1 MKAIETMKAIIHSE
15 QAGLKGL
22 RYSTCA
28 VPKAEPGHVVVQ
40 LRSAGLNHRDLFI
53 MSDRMPQD
61 TPLIP
66 GSDGAGIVVEVGD
79 GVQHIAVDDPVII
92 HPTLDWQHTAD
103 VPVVPGI
110 VGGPSDG
117 TLAQY
122 IALPASN
129 VLPKPAHLSWN
140 EAGVLSLAALT
151 AYRALFTRGG
161 LQAGEHLFIPG
172 IGGGVATYA
181 LLMAAAAGAKVTVS
195 SRSEVKRAEA
205 LRLGAVQA
213 LDSHGDWGNM
223 LNRDNP
229 VDIILDSIGQ
239 AMFPK
244 YEQIIRPGGRIVM
257 FGASSGDD
265 LHLPIRSI
273 FFPQIS
279 LIGTSMGSREEFVQ
293 MLDLVEK
300 HQIHPV
306 VDSIYSL
313 EHTVQAFE
321 RMEKGEQFGNIAIQI
336 D

>member
-1 MKAIETMKAIIHSE
+1 MKATQTMYAINHSGHR
-15 QAGLKGL
+15 GLEGL
-22 RYSTCA
+22 QYSTCA
-28 VPKAEPGHVVVQ
+28 TPQAKPGHVVIE
-40 LRSAGLNHRDLFI
+40 LRAAGLNHRDLFI
-53 MSDRMPQD
+53 MSDRSPQD

-66 GSDGAGIVVEVGD
+66 GSDGAGIIVEVGQ
-79 GVQHIAVDDPVII
+79 GVLHLSLGQHVII
-92 HPTLDWQHTAD
+92 HPTIGWEHTAD
-103 VPVVPGI
+103 VPVVPQI

-122 IALPASN
+122 IELPASN
-129 VLPKPAHLSWN
+129 VLPKPEHLSWI
-140 EAGVLSLAALT
+140 EAGVLSLSALT

-161 LQAGEHLFIPG
+161 LRAGEHILIPG

-181 LLMAAAAGAKVTVS
+181 LLMATTAGARVTVT

-205 LRLGAVQA
+205 LRLGASQA
-213 LDSHGDWGNM
+213 LDSHADWNDT
-223 LNRDNP
+223 LNNLGP

-239 AMFPK
+239 VMFPK
-244 YEQIIRPGGRIVM
+244 YEKMIRPGGRIVM

-293 MLDLVEK
+293 MLEWVEK
-300 HQIHPV
+300 HKIHPV
-306 VDSIYSL
+306 VDSVYSL
-313 EHTVQAFE
+313 QDAAQAFE
-321 RMEKGEQFGNIAIQI
+321 RMEKGEQFGNIAITM

>member
-1 MKAIETMKAIIHSE
+1 MNVSKTMNAIIHSGHR
-15 QAGLKGL
+15 GLEGL
-22 RYSTCA
+22 QYSTCPTPEA
-28 VPKAEPGHVVVQ
+28 GPGQVVVE
-40 LRSAGLNHRDLFI
+40 LRAAGLNHRDLFI
-53 MSDRMPQD
+53 MSDRTPQD

-66 GSDGAGIVVEVGD
+66 GSDGAGIVVEVSED
-79 GVQHIAVDDPVII
+79 VQHIPIGQEVII
-92 HPTLDWQHTAD
+92 HPTLGWENTAD

-122 IALPASN
+122 ITLPASN
-129 VLPKPAHLSWN
+129 VLSKPEHLSWI
-140 EAGVLSLAALT
+140 EAGVLSLSALT

-161 LQAGEHLFIPG
+161 LKSGEHILIPG

-181 LLMAAAAGAKVTVS
+181 LLMAAAAGAKVTVT
-195 SRSEVKRAEA
+195 SRSEAKRAEA
-205 LRLGAVQA
+205 LRLGADQA
-213 LDSHGDWGNM
+213 LDSHADWSNIKSD
-223 LNRDNP
+223 LDP
-229 VDIILDSIGQ
+229 VDIVLDSIGQ
-239 AMFPK
+239 AMFSK
-244 YEQIIRPGGRIVM
+244 YESVIRPGGRIVM

-293 MLDLVEK
+293 MLEWVEK
-300 HQIHPV
+300 YQIHPV

-313 EHTVQAFE
+313 QNTSQAFE
-321 RMEKGEQFGNIAIQI
+321 RMEKGEQFGNIAIQV

>member
-1 MKAIETMKAIIHSE
+1 MLAIKAMNAMIHSG
-15 QAGLKGL
+15 QAGLNGL
-22 RYSTCA
+22 HYSSRA
-28 VPKAEPGHVVVQ
+28 IPAAAPGQVVVQ

-53 MSDRMPQD
+53 MSDRKPQD

-66 GSDGAGIVVEVGD
+66 GSDGAGVVVEVGQ
-79 GVQHIAVDDPVII
+79 GVHHISVGDPVII
-92 HPTLDWQHTAD
+92 HPTLDWEHTAD

-122 IALPASN
+122 IALPAGN
-129 VLPKPAHLSWN
+129 VLPKPAHLSWI
-140 EAGVLSLAALT
+140 EAGVLPLAALT
-151 AYRALFTRGG
+151 AYRALFTQGV
-161 LQAGEHLFIPG
+161 LKAGEHLFIPG

-181 LLMAAAAGAKVTVS
+181 LLMAVAAGAKVTVS
-195 SRSEVKRAEA
+195 SRSEAKRAEA
-205 LRLGAVQA
+205 MRLGAFQA
-213 LDSHGDWGNM
+213 LDSHADWGNM
-223 LNRDNP
+223 LNKDNP

-239 AMFPK
+239 VMFPK

-257 FGASSGDD
+257 FGASSGDE

-293 MLDLVEK
+293 MLNWVEQ
-300 HQIHPV
+300 HQIRPV

-313 EHTVQAFE
+313 RDTTQAFE

>member
-1 MKAIETMKAIIHSE
+1 MYVTKTMNAIIHSGHSDLE
-15 QAGLKGL
+15 GLQ
-22 RYSTCA
+22 YSTCTL
-28 VPKAEPGHVVVQ
+28 PGAEQGHVVIE
-40 LRSAGLNHRDLFI
+40 LSAAGLNHRDLFI
-53 MSDRMPQD
+53 MSDRTPQD

-66 GSDGAGIVVEVGD
+66 GSDGAGIVVEVGE
-79 GVQHIAVDDPVII
+79 GVHHISAGDEVII
-92 HPTLDWQHTAD
+92 HPTLGWEHTAD

-129 VLPKPAHLSWN
+129 VLPKPTHLSWI
-140 EAGVLSLAALT
+140 EAGVLSLSALT

-161 LQAGEHLFIPG
+161 LRAGEHLLIPG

-181 LLMAAAAGAKVTVS
+181 LLMAVAAGAKVTVT

-205 LRLGAVQA
+205 LRLGAYQA
-213 LDSHGDWGNM
+213 LDSHANWKSTMNSHE
-223 LNRDNP
+223 P
-229 VDIILDSIGQ
+229 IDIILDSIGQ
-239 AMFPK
+239 VMFPK
-244 YEQIIRPGGRIVM
+244 YEEIIRPGGRIVM

-279 LIGTSMGSREEFVQ
+279 LTGTSMGSREEFVQ
-293 MLDLVEK
+293 MLEWVEK

-313 EHTVQAFE
+313 RDTVQAFE
-321 RMEKGEQFGNIAIQI
+321 RMKNGEQFGNIAIQVK
-336 D
+336 